1 MRSASLP
8 CCISPMSGAVSVS
21 GRHSGARWRS
31 QSASACRRASASS
44 LCSTRCRRRWRCCT
58 RRWRSSCWRSR
69 SCMPSGSPRRARA
82 RAHQWRRFHRHRE
95 RDTMRGNGISEA
107 PRVLEGSHAGE
118 IAVLKMGH
126 GKVNALD
133 IELCG
138 HITSRLEE
146 LGTSSAPAV
155 VLTGQ
160 AGIFSAGVDLIRAL
174 EGGGAYLRD
183 FLPVLRKLFDV
194 MFFYP
199 KPVVAAINGHAIA
212 GGCVLACAAD
222 QRLMPREAGRIG
234 VTELLVGVPFPSV
247 AMEIMRCATTSR
259 YFEEAIFGGATYAP
273 AEAAQRGLA
282 NEIVASEELLAGAVA
297 RAKALAAISPSA
309 FALTKRQMRQP
320 ALERVA
326 GDTSRDEVEQIWT

>member
-1 MRSASLP
+1 MSVTP
-8 CCISPMSGAVSVS
+8 CAEQIG
-21 GRHSGARWRS
+21 
-31 QSASACRRASASS
+31 
-44 LCSTRCRRRWRCCT
+44 
-58 RRWRSSCWRSR
+58 
-69 SCMPSGSPRRARA
+69 
-82 RAHQWRRFHRHRE
+82 
-95 RDTMRGNGISEA
+95 EA
-107 PRVLEGSHAGE
+107 PRVLEVSHSGD

-194 MFFYP
+194 VFFYP

-222 QRLMPREAGRIG
+222 QRLMARGSGRIG
-234 VTELLVGVPFPSV
+234 VTELLVGLPYPVI
-247 AMEIMRCATTSR
+247 ALEIMRFTAVPA
-259 YFEEAIFGGATYAP
+259 YFREVIFGGGRYP
-273 AEAAQRGLA
+273 AEAAATRGLVDV
-282 NEIVASEELLAGAVA
+282 IVDPEALLADAVEAA
-297 RAKALAAISPSA
+297 RSLASLAPAA
-309 FALTKRQMRQP
+309 FALTKSQTRQP
-320 ALERVA
+320 VLDQLQKY
-326 GDTSRDEVEQIWT
+326 GDVFDAAADEIWLAPESASRIRDYVSRTFKKI